1 MQRLGFRHCTDA
13 VGTAFLVALG
23 DETLELTLES
33 ADELPAWDPQ
43 TEAFRLQFCGPSV
56 PILPQATYRLQRN
69 GEAYDIFI
77 VPIARDGAGT
87 HYEAIFN

>member
-1 MQRLGFRHCTDA
+1 MQRPHFSSFADA
-13 VGTAFLVALG
+13 VGAPFLIPIG
-23 DETLELTLES
+23 DGTLELMLEC
-33 ADELPAWDPQ
+33 AEELPAWSPDF
-43 TEAFRLQFCGPSV
+43 EAFRLQFCGPSE

-69 GEAYDIFI
+69 GDSFEIFI